1 MREQLTQ
8 QVLDRAA
15 RDDEFRGRLIA
26 EPKAAIAEELGID
39 IPDSLSVRVEEESAT
54 EFVLVL
60 PAKAAPGELRDDE
73 LAAAAGG
80 SGSVGSDLSYCGS
93 TCSCGGPST

>member
-1 MREQLTQ
+1 MREQFTE
-8 QVLDRAA
+8 QVLARAA
-15 RDDEFRGRLIA
+15 RDDEFRSRLLT
-26 EPKAAIAEELGID
+26 EPKAAIEEELGID
-39 IPDSLSVRVEEESAT
+39 IPDALSVRVEEESAT

-60 PAKAAPGELRDDE
+60 PARAVPGELRDDE

-93 TCSCGGPST
+93 SCSCGGGGT